1 MAASFGVSLGF
12 IIPPGKHTCLGWAL
26 KSGDLFVYNNPTPP
40 SNSELEIKGMR
51 TAADFEDWVVAA
63 DNDDFLEAN

>member
-26 KSGDLFVYNNPTPP
+26 NSGDLLVYNNPTPP
-40 SNSELEIKGMR
+40 SNSELKESYFQKTRQIIMTHR
-51 TAADFEDWVVAA
+51 
-63 DNDDFLEAN
+63 

>member
-26 KSGDLFVYNNPTPP
+26 KSGDLLVYNNPTPP
-40 SNSELEIKGMR
+40 SNSELKSGIFSNKL
-51 TAADFEDWVVAA
+51 VKS
-63 DNDDFLEAN
+63 